1 MPKHLIALLFLI
13 ASPAWAEI
21 EPVPERVQGEG
32 PFSRLILRGV
42 NVVTGEGAPAY
53 GPMDVVIEGV
63 SPGDEPFLSARR
75 IVVKKPVARRP
86 SAGGSV
92 PSPAA
97 TSSLVAPAG

>member
-53 GPMDVVIEGV
+53 GPMDVVIEG
-63 SPGDEPFLSARR
+63 DR
-75 IVVKKPVARRP
+75 IVKVESVGYAGVPIEDEDRP
-86 SAGGSV
+86 AVSV
-92 PSPAA
+92 FAVLDAEAA
-97 TSSLVAPAG
+97 FLASR